1 MRIQICMP
9 ADRPH
14 PSCILTRYSYEWFT
28 TVLARTL
35 DVMAS
40 LIQVWAGVNN
50 SLGMATEN
58 DFPAEKPPATDDVLA
73 KEENDLAQA
82 LSAYAE
88 PEKIQKRDEI
98 KRLQESDWYFN
109 YLMRSDWAAIAA
121 ILSV

>member
-1 MRIQICMP
+1 
-9 ADRPH
+9 
-14 PSCILTRYSYEWFT
+14 
-28 TVLARTL
+28 
-35 DVMAS
+35 
-40 LIQVWAGVNN
+40 
-50 SLGMATEN
+50 MATEN

-109 YLMRSDWAAIAA
+109 YLMRSD
-121 ILSV
+121 